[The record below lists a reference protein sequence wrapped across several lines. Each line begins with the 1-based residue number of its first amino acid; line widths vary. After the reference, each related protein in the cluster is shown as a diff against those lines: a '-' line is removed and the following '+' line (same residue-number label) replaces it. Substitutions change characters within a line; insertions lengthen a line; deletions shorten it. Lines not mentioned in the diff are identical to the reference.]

1 MLTIF
6 EPEVLAIGITP
17 RLGQPKSDRAR
28 ERKRTL
34 ISKHVVARAAQ
45 PESQTDAY
53 LVMNEV
59 LAIGIIGMTVLGIT
73 RFEITRFGVVHYQS
87 FGRARDQAR

>member
-6 EPEVLAIGITP
+6 EP
-17 RLGQPKSDRAR
+17 
-28 ERKRTL
+28 
-34 ISKHVVARAAQ
+34 
-45 PESQTDAY
+45 
-53 LVMNEV
+53 EV

-73 RFEITRFGVVHYQS
+73 RFEITRYRVVHYQS